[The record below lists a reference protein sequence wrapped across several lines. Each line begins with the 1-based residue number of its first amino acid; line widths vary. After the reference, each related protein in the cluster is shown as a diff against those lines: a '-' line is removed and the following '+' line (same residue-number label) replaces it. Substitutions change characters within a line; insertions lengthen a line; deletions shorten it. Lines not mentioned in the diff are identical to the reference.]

1 MVIKRFVFSVIFVFP
16 SILILLTSFFLWGGG
31 GVKFSLYL
39 IFPFILTI
47 TCQPATAWLSW
58 FIRLNQTFFN
68 IALHFVF
75 HIKEARVA
83 ELEKQV
89 EEKKDIVN
97 RLRERVEGKK

>member
-16 SILILLTSFFLWGGG
+16 SILILLTSFFCGGRGGG
-31 GVKFSLYL
+31 IKFSLYL
-39 IFPFILTI
+39 IFPFLLTT

-58 FIRLNQTFFN
+58 FIRVNQTFN